1 MRPVW
6 DQVEARDCFSG
17 FWYNGILFKKYRV
30 MSLDWKNLLK
40 IAYSE
45 AKKSAN
51 PSTQNGAVL
60 VDDKGRIVVAAP
72 NTFPE
77 RIAENIERQQNK
89 PLRKKYSVHAER
101 NVIYKSARLGKKT
114 EGLTMVCPWAAC
126 GDCAQAIIQAG
137 IKKLVVHKQALERSD
152 HWKEDI
158 DFAFA
163 MLREAKVEI
172 IIFDG
177 KIGAGKILRREEFW
191 EP

>member
-1 MRPVW
+1 MP
-6 DQVEARDCFSG
+6 
-17 FWYNGILFKKYRV
+17 
-30 MSLDWKNLLK
+30 LDWKNLLK

-45 AKKSAN
+45 AKKSTN
-51 PSTQNGAVL
+51 PSTQNGAIL
-60 VDDKGRIVVAAP
+60 VDDKGRVIVATP

-89 PLRKKYSVHAER
+89 PTRKKYSVHAER
-101 NVIYKSARLGKKT
+101 NVIYKAARLGIKT

-172 IIFDG
+172 VIFDG
-177 KIGAGKILRREEFW
+177 KIGADKILRREEFW